1 VVEAMPA
8 AGGGGGFNRAHPY
21 VGVSGRTQAKR
32 RKQLAVRWYCV
43 SCEKSSEHEQNVVTL
58 LCLQCGV
65 SMVSSHR
72 RLLDGVLTSTA
83 TAPSIELAA
92 GAVLGAKRRSDHASD
107 GDATHPHAKM
117 PAAIG
122 DSTNDC
128 VCIVLQGALSLA
140 RVRLCVSR

>member
-1 VVEAMPA
+1 MVEAMPA

-72 RLLDGVLTSTA
+72 RRRLLPLSWQPVLCS
-83 TAPSIELAA
+83 
-92 GAVLGAKRRSDHASD
+92 VRR
-107 GDATHPHAKM
+107 GGRIMRQMGMRRIRMRKCP
-117 PAAIG
+117 P
-122 DSTNDC
+122 
-128 VCIVLQGALSLA
+128 
-140 RVRLCVSR
+140 R